1 MKRVMWMAFL
11 LSTLAPGVR
20 AQTAPAAGELTK
32 LLEEFLAGASRNDA
46 AMHDRFWA
54 DDLIY
59 TGSSGR
65 RVGKADILRDVRSA
79 PAPKPADPKTAYSVA
94 DIRVRQYAN
103 SAVVAF
109 RLVGTTD
116 RAGQTEVS
124 SYLNTGTFAKRNGR
138 WQAVAWQATRVPP
151 SPDDAGKEVTAVQDA
166 FHQAL
171 LGADVKTLE
180 AVLDDGFV
188 WTHRAGERMPRRQ
201 LLDQIGA
208 GKLKYSKME
217 TSNVAASFHGE
228 AAIVRGASTRQRSA
242 IPDAAESSDATP
254 FTAFY
259 TMTLVRKDGAWKAV
273 ALHTSRP

>member
-1 MKRVMWMAFL
+1 MKRVLFITVL
-11 LSTLAPGVR
+11 LCGLAPGVR
-20 AQTAPAAGELTK
+20 AQTAPAAGELKK

-54 DDLIY
+54 EDVVY

-79 PAPKPADPKTAYSVA
+79 PAPKPGDPKTTYSAA
-94 DIRVRQYAN
+94 DIRVRQYGAT
-103 SAVVAF
+103 AVVAF

-116 RAGQTEVS
+116 RAGRTDVS

-138 WQAVAWQATRVPP
+138 WQAVAWQATRIPP
-151 SPDDAGKEVTAVQDA
+151 SAEDAGKDVTAVQDA
-166 FHQAL
+166 FHRAL
-171 LGADVKTLE
+171 LAGDLETLA
-180 AVLDDGFV
+180 AVLDDGFI
-188 WTHRAGERMPRRQ
+188 WTDGAGERRPRQQ
-201 LLDQIGA
+201 LLDQIAA

-217 TSNVAASFHGE
+217 TSDVAVSVHGE
-228 AAIVRGASTRQRSA
+228 TAIVRGAAPPTG
-242 IPDAAESSDATP
+242 
-254 FTAFY
+254 FY